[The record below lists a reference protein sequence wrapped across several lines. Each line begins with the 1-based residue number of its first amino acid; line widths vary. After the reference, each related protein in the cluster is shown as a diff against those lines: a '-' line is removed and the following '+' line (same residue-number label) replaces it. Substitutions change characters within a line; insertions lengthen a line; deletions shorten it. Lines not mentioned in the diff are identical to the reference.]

1 MSKLKV
7 MAIAPYEG
15 LKEAIISAAEAYKD
29 RMEITAVEANLNQSL
44 VWAVEAEKQGYD
56 AIISRGGTA
65 ELLLEHTKLPV
76 ISIDVSGYDYIR
88 TLKLAD
94 NLEGEKAFVGF
105 QSITKRA
112 ESVNAMLQSNIRI
125 FTIQSYSELEPL
137 LSELNRNGYS
147 IIIGDVA
154 ACRVARD
161 MAMNAMLLSSGSES
175 IIDALEQTLLVQ
187 HFLNP
192 WKEQVSALL
201 QTIDQ
206 SMTAVVIVSDK
217 ANILYKNH
225 AFDLLHITQ
234 TELAGYLGNTNDF
247 RKQELVVQREK
258 GFLRIS
264 SRELSLEGGKVCY
277 ALYINKHLYQM
288 PEQMQGI
295 KVYNFKHRGASADT
309 LLRQS
314 GIYDHH
320 CISMAG
326 SFSKVDAPFL
336 ITGDTG
342 VGKVGMAM
350 AIHRLSRRWN
360 LPFIKVNCHRADP
373 IQAVKSLCLGSN
385 DGMDL
390 SGGTVCFEA
399 LEAIP
404 RNSQPV
410 LLELL
415 ISLEESGWRFA
426 ATSVDD
432 LERLSSTDKMD
443 VELYRYFSELSL
455 YIPGIKETGRN
466 LKNIVNLYIIESN
479 TRYGKQIAGITP
491 DAMEFI
497 AHHHW
502 QQNFSSLR
510 QAITQMVISAKGD
523 YITLENALNVVR
535 AREPEQSRSMI
546 DLRGTL
552 DEITRQVIQKVLD
565 EENGNQSKT
574 AARLG
579 ISRSTLWRKLGCN
592 HSEDED
598 Q

>member
-1 MSKLKV
+1 MRKLKV

-29 RMEITAVEANLNQSL
+29 RMEVTAVEANLNQSL

-137 LSELNRNGYS
+137 LADLNRNGYS

-154 ACRVARD
+154 ACRAAQNMD
-161 MAMNAMLLSSGSES
+161 MNAILLSSGSES
-175 IIDALEQTLLVQ
+175 IIDALEQTLLIQ
-187 HFLNP
+187 HFLHP
-192 WKEQVSALL
+192 WKEKVSTLL
-201 QTIDQ
+201 QILDQ
-206 SMTAVVIVSDK
+206 SRTAIAIASDK
-217 ANILYKNH
+217 ANILYKNP

-234 TELAGYLGNTNDF
+234 TELAGYLGSTNDF
-247 RKQELVVQREK
+247 RRQELVVKREK

-264 SRELSLEGGKVCY
+264 SRELRFEDDKVCY
-277 ALYINKHLYQM
+277 VLYISKHLYQM

-295 KVYNFKHRGASADT
+295 KVYNFEHRGTSADT

-314 GIYDHH
+314 GIYDQR
-320 CISMAG
+320 CITMAE
-326 SFSKVDAPFL
+326 SFSKVDTPFL
-336 ITGDTG
+336 ITGDNG
-342 VGKVGMAM
+342 VGKVSMAVT
-350 AIHRLSRRWN
+350 IHRLSRRWN
-360 LPFIKVNCHRADP
+360 LPFIKVNCNRADP
-373 IQAVKSLCLGSN
+373 IHAVKSLCMGSN

-399 LEAIP
+399 LDAVP
-404 RNSQPV
+404 RNNQPM

-415 ISLEESGWRFA
+415 LSLEESDWRFC
-426 ATSVDD
+426 ATSTED
-432 LERLSSTDKMD
+432 LEQLSSMGKMD
-443 VELYRYFSELSL
+443 VELYRYFSELSI
-455 YIPGIKETGRN
+455 YIPSLKETGQN
-466 LKNIVNLYIIESN
+466 LKNIVNLYIVKAN
-479 TRYGKQIAGITP
+479 TKYGKQIAGITP
-491 DAMEFI
+491 EAMDFI
-497 AHHHW
+497 AKHHW
-502 QQNFSSLR
+502 PQNFTSLR
-510 QAITQMVISAKGD
+510 QAITQMVVSARGD
-523 YITLENALNVVR
+523 YITLEVAQDVVR
-535 AREPEQSRSMI
+535 SREPAQSRTMI
-546 DLRGTL
+546 DLNGTL
-552 DEITRQVIQKVLD
+552 DEITRQVIQKVLE
-565 EENGNQSKT
+565 EENGNQSRT

-592 HSEDED
+592 NNEEAA